1 MIMLWY
7 IEIQMENCTH
17 EIQFTYLISLGSQRA
32 LFNLK
37 FDMLRGTPSTIAIV
51 SLVQN
56 RQWETSFVQNYIEQ
70 FSTLHLPPLSPF
82 SDMAVLSWENSGKFT
97 SSLETTLRCSK
108 INFEF
113 LQAVRDQIWI
123 DIWSCWRVLLEIHTW
138 RTQREF
144 LNV

>member
-1 MIMLWY
+1 MLWY

-56 RQWETSFVQNYIEQ
+56 RQ
-70 FSTLHLPPLSPF
+70 
-82 SDMAVLSWENSGKFT
+82 
-97 SSLETTLRCSK
+97 
-108 INFEF
+108 
-113 LQAVRDQIWI
+113 
-123 DIWSCWRVLLEIHTW
+123 
-138 RTQREF
+138 
-144 LNV
+144 